1 MRRDERSQLP
11 ITLAPDDIHVWQGD
25 LDAQMLRRPHHQDTS
40 ALLAEAERLMSP
52 DEHTRRRTIRQQDLR
67 DRFAL
72 TRLFLR
78 TTLACYVDSSSKE
91 IKFVA
96 GDRGKPVIPGSS
108 IRFNLSHS
116 AGVSLLAVAQARDV
130 GVDVERID
138 PTLDELRIAARFF
151 SRAEHKALATLPA
164 GDRNRAFFSVWTR
177 KEAFLKG
184 LGLGISRHLD
194 RFTVSVSPSSPPVLE
209 RVEWDANV
217 AGQWTLVD
225 LDVGN
230 DCRAT
235 LAVEGGKAALRRFD
249 WPNNLPGFL
258 Q

>member
-1 MRRDERSQLP
+1 M
-11 ITLAPDDIHVWQGD
+11 TLAPGDIHVWQGD
-25 LDAQMLRRPHHQDTS
+25 LDAQMLRRPHHQDAN

-52 DEHTRRRTIRQQDLR
+52 DEHTRRRTIRLQKLR

-78 TTLACYVDSSSKE
+78 TTLACYVDSSPME
-91 IKFVA
+91 IKFVSR
-96 GDRGKPVIPGSS
+96 DRGKPVIPGSS
-108 IRFNLSHS
+108 IRFSLSHS
-116 AGVSLLAVAQARDV
+116 AGVCLLAVSQARDV

-138 PTLDELRIAARFF
+138 PTVDELKIAARFF
-151 SRAEHKALATLPA
+151 SRAEHKALAALPE
-164 GDRNRAFFSVWTR
+164 GDRNRAFFSAWTR

-184 LGLGISRHLD
+184 LGHGISGHLD
-194 RFTVSVSPSSPPVLE
+194 RFAVSVSPSSPPVLE

-225 LDVGN
+225 LDVGS

-235 LAVEGGKAALRRFD
+235 LAVEGDKADLRRFD
-249 WPNNLPGFL
+249 WPDNLPSFL